1 MGMEKEEKRVLT
13 LDKYEHGIIIH
24 ALNDMR
30 NDLLDEDR
38 PTDAVDEVLLKTID
52 APARKVRFGGVPEK
66 SGGFLGEGGATEHVS
81 FRPEG
86 AKRTER
92 SLRRRDDEAR

>member
-1 MGMEKEEKRVLT
+1 MEKEEKRVLT

-30 NDLLDEDR
+30 NDLLEEER

-52 APARKVRFGGVPEK
+52 APARKARCK
-66 SGGFLGEGGATEHVS
+66 ANY
-81 FRPEG
+81 
-86 AKRTER
+86 
-92 SLRRRDDEAR
+92 EAR